1 MKYIHDLK
9 APIQNLRFTFW
20 TRLTL
25 LAVLAAGCIGMNYVA
40 NAASPAQSA
49 LGPSIGRFYPIATV
63 PGRTIRITGNNFTA
77 SEKGGIVQVF
87 FGGKNMI
94 PAAGAQLVSSS
105 TIEAI
110 VPKSGE
116 LAQNINGYL
125 TVRIGGRD
133 YTTAS
138 LPQNVI
144 DPSDESSVYPEF
156 ILMGDIDGNGL
167 NAEKESKDVTL
178 CRAIY
183 LGQMKPTMR
192 QFVAAKVFPANRNLS
207 RGNGKPVSIDDFNAI
222 REVSLG
228 RASF

>member
-94 PAAGAQLVSSS
+94 PAAGAQLVNGS

-156 ILMGDIDGNGL
+156 ILMGDIDGNGVL
-167 NAEKESKDVTL
+167 AQAKDVTL
-178 CRAIY
+178 LRGMY
-183 LGQMKPTMR
+183 LGQMKSTMR
-192 QFVAAKVFPANRNLS
+192 QFVAAKVYPANRNLS
-207 RGNGKPVSIDDFNAI
+207 RGNGSPVNIDDFNAI